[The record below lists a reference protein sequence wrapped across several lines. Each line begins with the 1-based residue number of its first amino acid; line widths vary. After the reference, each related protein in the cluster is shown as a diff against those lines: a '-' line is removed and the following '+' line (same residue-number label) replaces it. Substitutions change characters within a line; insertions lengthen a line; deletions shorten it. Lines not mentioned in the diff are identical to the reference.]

1 MGNIFTKIH
10 DFFYPKRDIDI
21 YLDDFAYRLSIEKFD
36 MEHPALIDSTRR
48 HYLVKSN
55 QRKQCWT

>member
-36 MEHPALIDSTRR
+36 MEHPALR

>member
-10 DFFYPKRDIDI
+10 DFFYPKSDIDI

-36 MEHPALIDSTRR
+36 MEQPRITDPALR
-48 HYLVKSN
+48 HY